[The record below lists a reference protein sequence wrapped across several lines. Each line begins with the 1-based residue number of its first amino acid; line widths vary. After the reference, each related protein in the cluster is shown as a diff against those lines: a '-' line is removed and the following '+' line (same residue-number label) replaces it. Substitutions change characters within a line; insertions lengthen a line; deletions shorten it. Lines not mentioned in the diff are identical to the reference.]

1 MRTQRARSQ
10 RASMIMGV
18 GQGGAHDAVLAVEH
32 ALCSGFNGQD
42 TPALPSERVVFACG
56 LTPRIGDYPIGMKA

>member
-1 MRTQRARSQ
+1 
-10 RASMIMGV
+10 MIMGV